1 MDSLVSANLHSP
13 EELVRSKWTLAAPT
27 LVTMMLPVLLHQII
41 ETFSARVLL
50 DSPEDFATKTSTN
63 VPRIIL
69 VVMEEAV
76 LILKEDTL
84 VNVGMDMKVAI
95 V

>member
-41 ETFSARVLL
+41 ETFSALVLL
-50 DSPEDFATKTSTN
+50 DSPADFATKTSTN
-63 VPRIIL
+63 APRIIL

>member
-1 MDSLVSANLHSP
+1 MSANLHSP

-27 LVTMMLPVLLHQII
+27 LVTMMLLVLLHQII
-41 ETFSARVLL
+41 ETFSALVLL
-50 DSPEDFATKTSTN
+50 DSLEDFATKTSTN